1 MMNNILI
8 VVSEFN
14 RSVTSNLAK
23 GALHTLQQQGVS
35 SDRIDLVWVPGAF
48 ELPLIAAKAAKYGRY
63 QGIICL
69 GCVIRGETPHFDYVS
84 QETARGIMN
93 VGLKAELPVIFGVLT
108 VDTMEQAK
116 ARSRIDH
123 LTAEATMQTSSVEGD
138 KQVVSNKGVE
148 AAQALLKM
156 VELMQSHPGRWNK
169 GLPL

>member
-14 RSVTSNLAK
+14 RSITTNLAK
-23 GALHTLQQQGVS
+23 GALQVLQQEGYS
-35 SDRIDLVWVPGAF
+35 SEQIDLVWVPGAF

-69 GCVIRGETPHFDYVS
+69 GCVVRGETSHYDYVC
-84 QETARGIMN
+84 QATARGIME

-108 VDTMEQAK
+108 VDTMAQAE
-116 ARSRIDH
+116 ARSRLDMPTHKPSAADH
-123 LTAEATMQTSSVEGD
+123 DATQKQTVDNKGAEAAHAVIQMIQ
-138 KQVVSNKGVE
+138 
-148 AAQALLKM
+148 
-156 VELMQSHPGRWNK
+156 LMHSHPGRWHK